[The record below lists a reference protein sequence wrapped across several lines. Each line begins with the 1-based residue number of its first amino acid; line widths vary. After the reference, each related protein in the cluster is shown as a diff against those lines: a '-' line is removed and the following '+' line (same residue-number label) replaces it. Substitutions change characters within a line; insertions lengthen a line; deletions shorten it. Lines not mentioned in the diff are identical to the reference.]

1 MAITIRNKRTEAMIR
16 EIGQR
21 TGEGPSALLHRLA
34 KEALERE
41 AARERREQKTRLES
55 WDALDEAF
63 PPPTEA
69 EKAEMRKVMETMYDY
84 LDPEAAR
91 GTEPKK
97 RQAP

>member
-1 MAITIRNKRTEAMIR
+1 MAITIRNKQTEAMIR

-41 AARERREQKTRLES
+41 AEQAEQDRRARLAAWEG
-55 WDALDEAF
+55 LDEDF
-63 PPPTEA
+63 PPPSEE

-84 LDPEAAR
+84 LDHEAAR
-91 GTEPKK
+91 GFAPK